1 MQDPKEFILNKSL
14 SPSQLMFHPAA
25 GGMSWHI
32 DQHLMLDAALKT
44 NGDMEFQFEEHRK
57 WEEKGMATLLKHI
70 PLKNLSGAV
79 GECLGANYCS
89 LSSSDIRRNPHEAG
103 SPDFLPYFTA
113 TEQWISTP
121 TKTAYR
127 QGGFDA
133 KGCKVSDMKFMCVD
147 ASSHHD
153 QTGTI
158 LVAAWTQHEGR
169 PQIIGVFYTNALVA
183 ADWKIGSLP
192 KNNGS
197 KPTSSAQLLLTG
209 LEKLRTGWILLH
221 RSVLPPDRKKDVL
234 KYNLN
239 VLLEFRA
246 SLT

>member
-1 MQDPKEFILNKSL
+1 
-14 SPSQLMFHPAA
+14 MFHPAA
-25 GGMSWHI
+25 SGMSWHI
-32 DQHLMLDAALKT
+32 DPDIMLSAAIKT
-44 NGDMEFQFEEHRK
+44 NKDVEFQFEEHRK

-79 GECLGANYCS
+79 GECLGANYCM
-89 LSSSDIRRNPHEAG
+89 LSSQDIRRNPHEAG

-113 TEQWISTP
+113 TEEWIKNP
-121 TKTAYR
+121 TKVAYK

-133 KGCKVSDMKFMCVD
+133 KGCKISDMKFMCVD

-153 QTGTI
+153 QTEII
-158 LVAAWTQHEGR
+158 LVAAWKQHEGR
-169 PQIIGVFYTNALVA
+169 PQIIGVFYTNNLVA
-183 ADWKIGSLP
+183 SDWKIGSLP

-209 LEKLRTGWILLH
+209 LEKLRTGWLLLH
-221 RSVLPPDRKKDVL
+221 RSVTPPDRKKDVL

-239 VLLEFRA
+239 ILLEFRNQ
-246 SLT
+246 SI